1 MSLPTPPK
9 TSHRGE
15 KENRFDAAAARSVSW
30 SATHEYRG
38 IFALDGLK
46 IPGRTAARLPP
57 ARSILKKRK
66 HAEMLDVGE
75 PAAQREA
82 TPEPADPLM
91 DLEYIARC
99 VGTVLQEE
107 STLRDLI
114 EAYNVLAARLR
125 SSTPMDTDTETTWP
139 LFQPIRA
146 DPQAFTDAIV
156 RDLNKARIDPTAFE
170 EKTAN
175 VLPSPKK
182 SPTKKAAGG
191 LSAEQVKYARDF
203 SMVCHAVIKLLCFM
217 FTVPATMYLFT
228 SAYLSP
234 YMRTFH

>member
-91 DLEYIARC
+91 DLEYISRC
-99 VGTVLQEE
+99 VGAVLQQE

-156 RDLNKARIDPTAFE
+156 RDLNKALIDPTAFE
-170 EKTAN
+170 EKASS

-228 SAYLSP
+228 SAYISP
-234 YMRTFH
+234 YMRAFH